1 MLISGTPDSRF
12 QSDLEHVKKAC
23 RHVWVILLPTVTCLK
38 ELELHGKGFKGR
50 VSWSAH
56 VCIIYS
62 PSQAFWQKCSFSLF
76 MNQSQQVT

>member
-38 ELELHGKGFKGR
+38 ELELHGKG
-50 VSWSAH
+50 
-56 VCIIYS
+56 I
-62 PSQAFWQKCSFSLF
+62 
-76 MNQSQQVT
+76 